1 MSRKSALVVD
11 DSKSARFAL
20 RKYLESHSYAVETA
34 GSAAEALQ
42 FLEIQKPEVIFLDH
56 VMPGTDGFDALHAIK
71 TDPQTASIPVVI
83 CSSSEGEDF
92 NAQARARGAADV
104 LQKPP
109 SPQQLARVLDNL
121 RRLGGDLRMSMGAA
135 SPAAAPIPKPM
146 PMHSSM
152 PGPVAGALPSVAP
165 APAPLAASAQNL
177 AAPVIPAA
185 PRSFPP
191 PAAMGLPPAPAP
203 LASKVSNIREPE
215 AAIEQAV
222 MKALRQALPAARAEL
237 RPEPAPAPARDAL
250 VEQRIKTV
258 SQDFALQIAEVK
270 ASLSQIENRRSASD
284 IEILRNL
291 DQRVGLLE
299 RTLMA
304 QMAELRAYVDA
315 AQQSQAEQI
324 AQISEE
330 TRLAVIEEA
339 HHTAER
345 AVMSAASRIAEQFSS
360 SILKALGHG

>member
-34 GSAAEALQ
+34 GSAAEAMQ
-42 FLEIQKPEVIFLDH
+42 YLEIQKPEVIFLDH
-56 VMPGTDGFDALHAIK
+56 VMPGTDGFDALQAIK
-71 TDPQTASIPVVI
+71 SDPQTSSIPVVI

-121 RRLGGDLRMSMGAA
+121 RRLGSEVRLPLGAA
-135 SPAAAPIPKPM
+135 NTVAANLPMPAAMPAHLPPAAATM
-146 PMHSSM
+146 P
-152 PGPVAGALPSVAP
+152 PPV
-165 APAPLAASAQNL
+165 AASAPPPPPVQNL
-177 AAPVIPAA
+177 MPPAA
-185 PRSFPP
+185 PAGLRPFQAPGVGMQPP
-191 PAAMGLPPAPAP
+191 SAPA
-203 LASKVSNIREPE
+203 ASKVSNIREPE

-237 RPEPAPAPARDAL
+237 RPEPAPVPARDAL

-304 QMAELRAYVDA
+304 QMAELRAYIDA

-324 AQISEE
+324 ARISEE
-330 TRLAVIEEA
+330 TREAVIEEA
-339 HHTAER
+339 HNTAER